1 MARPAIQPA
10 ATVISVIPTQS
21 DIVPTPPEPLRAP
34 RKVHLAWAAPLVGL
48 SAVAILA
55 VLAIALLPSN
65 WFVAKPNCDGGA
77 KECKIQFGLVPAD
90 AQPVEPRL
98 KVKGVTTYP
107 TEGQIY
113 FVTIREPELTVMDYL
128 VTHHQPSVRFM
139 SYTDKYGN
147 QTEEQLLQSG
157 QRQMTGAK
165 DRATY
170 VALKA
175 AGFDVTRKNG
185 PAIIDYIVCAKANAA
200 RTKCDEEAPAAKV
213 LKPNDTII
221 SVNGTKITTLD
232 DISPALKSVK
242 AGDTVELAISRD
254 GKESKVSVQTIQAP
268 GETAPRTII
277 GFAPV
282 DTTTVSLP
290 TGLQV
295 DFSTEGIGGPSAG
308 LAFTL
313 TLIDTVTQGN
323 LMGNNRIAVTGE
335 IDIDGKVG
343 AIGGLNSKAKAVQ
356 QTGVKYFLVPAS
368 QPKETDGKP
377 NPDSIAAAQRV
388 VGDSMQIIPVDTL
401 DDALA
406 ALRRLGGD
414 PLPAKK

>member
-1 MARPAIQPA
+1 
-10 ATVISVIPTQS
+10 V
-21 DIVPTPPEPLRAP
+21 RAP

-55 VLAIALLPSN
+55 VLASSLLPSN
-65 WFVAKPNCDGGA
+65 WFYEKQRCDGSA

-98 KVKGVTTYP
+98 QVKGLTTYP
-107 TEGQIY
+107 SKGQIY

-128 VTHHQPSVRFM
+128 VTQHQPSVRFM
-139 SYTDKYGN
+139 SYTDKYGD
-147 QTEEQLLQSG
+147 QTEQQLLQSG

-185 PAIIDYIVCAKANAA
+185 PAIIDYIVCAKVNAA

-221 SVNGTKITTLD
+221 SINGTKITTLD
-232 DISPALKSVK
+232 DISPVLKTVK
-242 AGDTVELAISRD
+242 AGDAVELVISRD
-254 GKESKVSVQTIQAP
+254 GKESTISVATIQAP

-290 TGLQV
+290 PGLQV
-295 DFSTEGIGGPSAG
+295 NFSTEGIGGPSAG

-323 LMGNNRIAVTGE
+323 LMGDHRIAVTGE

-343 AIGGLNSKAKAVQ
+343 AIGGLNSKAKAVE

-368 QPKETDGKP
+368 QPKEVDGKP
-377 NPDSIAAAQRV
+377 NLDSIAAAQRA
-388 VGDSMQIIPVDTL
+388 VGNSMQIIPVDTL

-406 ALRRLGGD
+406 VLRRLGGD
-414 PLPAKK
+414 PLPVKQ

>member
-1 MARPAIQPA
+1 
-10 ATVISVIPTQS
+10 VH
-21 DIVPTPPEPLRAP
+21 AP
-34 RKVHLAWAAPLVGL
+34 RKVHLAWATPLVGL

-65 WFVAKPNCDGGA
+65 WFFEKQQCKGTS
-77 KECKIQFGLVPAD
+77 KECQIQFGLVPAD

-98 KVKGVTTYP
+98 AVTGVPTYP
-107 TEGQIY
+107 SKGRIY

-128 VTHHQPSVRFM
+128 VTRHLPSVRFM

-147 QTEEQLLQSG
+147 QTEQQLLQSG

-185 PAIIDYIVCAKANAA
+185 PAIIDYIVCQKVNAA
-200 RTKCDEEAPAAKV
+200 RTKCDQEAPAAKV

-221 SVNGTKITTLD
+221 SINGTKITRLD
-232 DISPALKSVK
+232 DISPVLKAVK
-242 AGDTVELAISRD
+242 AGDTVQVVIGRD
-254 GKESKVSVQTIQAP
+254 GKESTVAVQTIQAP
-268 GETAPRTII
+268 GEATPRTII

-290 TGLQV
+290 PGLKV

-313 TLIDTVTQGN
+313 TLIDTVTDGN
-323 LMGNNRIAVTGE
+323 LMGNNRVAVTGE

-343 AIGGLNSKAKAVQ
+343 AIGGLNSKAKAVE

-368 QPKETDGKP
+368 QPKEVDGKP

-406 ALRRLGGD
+406 VLRRLGGD
-414 PLPAKK
+414 PLPTKK

>member
-1 MARPAIQPA
+1 M
-10 ATVISVIPTQS
+10 
-21 DIVPTPPEPLRAP
+21 RAP
-34 RKVHLAWAAPLVGL
+34 RKVHLAWATPLVGL

-55 VLAIALLPSN
+55 VLSISLLPSN
-65 WFVAKPNCDGGA
+65 WFFAKPKCTGTS

-98 KVKGVTTYP
+98 SVTGLPTYP
-107 TEGQIY
+107 TKGQIY

-128 VTHHQPSVRFM
+128 VTHHLPSVRFM
-139 SYTDKYGN
+139 SYTDKYGD
-147 QTEEQLLQSG
+147 QTEAQLLQSG

-185 PAIIDYIVCAKANAA
+185 PAIIDYVVCEKVNAA
-200 RTKCDEEAPAAKV
+200 RTKCDQEAPAATV

-221 SVNGTKITTLD
+221 SINGTKITTLD
-232 DISPALKSVK
+232 DISPVLKTVK
-242 AGDTVELAISRD
+242 AGDTVQVVISRD
-254 GKESKVSVQTIQAP
+254 GKQSTVAVQTIQAP
-268 GETAPRTII
+268 GEAAPRTII

-290 TGLQV
+290 AGLKV

-323 LMGNNRIAVTGE
+323 LMGNNRVAVTGE

-368 QPKETDGKP
+368 QPKGRLPDGRL
-377 NPDSIAAAQRV
+377 NPDSIEAAQAV
-388 VGDSMQIIPVDTL
+388 VGNSMQIIPVDTL

-406 ALRRLGGD
+406 VLRRLGGD
-414 PLPAKK
+414 PIPTKK

>member
-1 MARPAIQPA
+1 
-10 ATVISVIPTQS
+10 V
-21 DIVPTPPEPLRAP
+21 RAP
-34 RKVHLAWAAPLVGL
+34 RKAHLAWAAPLVGL
-48 SAVAILA
+48 AAVAILA
-55 VLAIALLPSN
+55 VLSIALLPSN
-65 WFVAKPNCDGGA
+65 WFYNLPNCKGTA
-77 KECKIQFGLVPAD
+77 KQCKIQFGLVPAD

-98 KVKGVTTYP
+98 SVSGLPTYA
-107 TEGQIY
+107 TKGQIY

-128 VTHHQPSVRFM
+128 VTHHLPSVRFM
-139 SYTDKYGN
+139 SYTDKFGN
-147 QTEEQLLQSG
+147 QTEAQLLQSG

-185 PAIIDYIVCAKANAA
+185 PAIIDYIVCQKVNAA
-200 RTKCDEEAPAAKV
+200 RTKCDQDAPAAKV
-213 LKPNDTII
+213 LQPNDTII
-221 SVNGTKITTLD
+221 SINGTKITTLD
-232 DISPALKSVK
+232 DISPVLKTVK
-242 AGDTVELAISRD
+242 AGDTVQVVISRD
-254 GKESKVSVQTIQAP
+254 GKQSSVAVQTIQAP
-268 GETAPRTII
+268 GEATPRTII

-290 TGLQV
+290 PGLKV

-368 QPKETDGKP
+368 QPKGRLPDGRL
-377 NPDSIAAAQRV
+377 NPDSIEAAQAV
-388 VGDSMQIIPVDTL
+388 VGNSMQIIPVDTL

-406 ALRRLGGD
+406 VLRRLGGD